1 MRNFLLILILT
12 LSFQSLTKADD
23 ISDFEIEGMSIGD
36 SALDF
41 FSKEEI
47 KKNKYYAYSSKEYY
61 QTFFMLP
68 SSNIYTS
75 IQVSIKEGDSDYIM
89 TSIEGGIHPINFA
102 KCKQKKIKIEN
113 ELKLIF
119 SNLQIDYEDEAPIE
133 NDPTGETIGI
143 STDILF
149 SQTFLDGRAIRIM
162 CVDQSKYIE
171 DEKGWVDNLRVIM
184 NSKEFNNFIQN
195 N

>member
-61 QTFFMLP
+61 QTF
-68 SSNIYTS
+68 
-75 IQVSIKEGDSDYIM
+75 
-89 TSIEGGIHPINFA
+89 
-102 KCKQKKIKIEN
+102 
-113 ELKLIF
+113 
-119 SNLQIDYEDEAPIE
+119 
-133 NDPTGETIGI
+133 
-143 STDILF
+143 
-149 SQTFLDGRAIRIM
+149 LDGPAIRIM

>member
-1 MRNFLLILILT
+1 MKRFLLILILT
-12 LSFQSLTKADD
+12 FSFQTFAKADD
-23 ISDFEIEGMSIGD
+23 IKDFEIEGMSIGD

-41 FSKEEI
+41 FSEEEI

-61 QTFFMLP
+61 QTYFMLP

-102 KCKQKKIKIEN
+102 KCKHKKIKIEN
-113 ELKLIF
+113 ELKLVF
-119 SNLQIDYEDEAPIE
+119 SDLQIDYDDEAPMKS
-133 NDPTGETIGI
+133 DPTGETIGI

-149 SQTFLDGRAIRIM
+149 GQTFLDGPAIRIM
-162 CVDQSKYIE
+162 CVDQSKYNE
-171 DEKGWVDNLRVIM
+171 DEKGWVDNLRVVI
-184 NSKEFNNFIQN
+184 NSKKFNNFIQN

>member
-1 MRNFLLILILT
+1 M
-12 LSFQSLTKADD
+12 
-23 ISDFEIEGMSIGD
+23 
-36 SALDF
+36 
-41 FSKEEI
+41 
-47 KKNKYYAYSSKEYY
+47 
-61 QTFFMLP
+61 
-68 SSNIYTS
+68 
-75 IQVSIKEGDSDYIM
+75 
-89 TSIEGGIHPINFA
+89 
-102 KCKQKKIKIEN
+102 
-113 ELKLIF
+113 
-119 SNLQIDYEDEAPIE
+119 E

-149 SQTFLDGRAIRIM
+149 GQTFLDGPAIRIM

>member
-1 MRNFLLILILT
+1 MKRLLLILILT
-12 LSFQSLTKADD
+12 LSFQTLTRADD
-23 ISDFEIEGMSIGD
+23 IKDFQIEGMSIGD
-36 SALDF
+36 SALGF

-61 QTFFMLP
+61 QSYFMLP

-113 ELKLIF
+113 ELKLVF
-119 SNLQIDYEDEAPIE
+119 SDLQIDYDDEARME
-133 NDPTGETIGI
+133 SDPTGESIGI

-149 SQTFLDGRAIRIM
+149 GQTFLDGPAIRIM

-171 DEKGWVDNLRVIM
+171 DEKGWVDNLRVAI

>member
-1 MRNFLLILILT
+1 MRIFLTVLLL
-12 LSFQSLTKADD
+12 LFYFQLGSKADD
-23 ISDFEIEGMSIGD
+23 IREFEIEGMSIGD

-61 QTFFMLP
+61 QTFFTLP

-75 IQVSIKEGDSDYIM
+75 IQISIKEGDSDYIM

-113 ELKLIF
+113 ELKLVF
-119 SNLQIDYEDEAPIE
+119 SDLQIDYDDEAPME

-149 SQTFLDGRAIRIM
+149 GQTFLDGPAIRIM

>member
-75 IQVSIKEGDSDYIM
+75 IQISIKEGDSDYIM

-113 ELKLIF
+113 ELKLVF
-119 SNLQIDYEDEAPIE
+119 SNLQIDYDDEAPME

-149 SQTFLDGRAIRIM
+149 GQTFLDGPAIRIM

>member
-1 MRNFLLILILT
+1 MRNFLLIFILT
-12 LSFQSLTKADD
+12 LSFQTLTRADD
-23 ISDFEIEGMSIGD
+23 IKDFQIEGMSIGD
-36 SALDF
+36 SALSF

-47 KKNKYYAYSSKEYY
+47 EKNKYYAYSSKEYY
-61 QTFFMLP
+61 QTYFMLP
-68 SSNIYTS
+68 SSSIYTS

-102 KCKQKKIKIEN
+102 KCKKKKIKIEN
-113 ELKLIF
+113 ELKLVF
-119 SNLQIDYEDEAPIE
+119 SDLQIDYDDEAPME

-149 SQTFLDGRAIRIM
+149 GQTFLDGPAIRIM
-162 CVDQSKYIE
+162 CIDQSKYIE
-171 DEKGWVDNLRVIM
+171 DEKGWVDNLRVAI